1 MYCIFQMSKQLFSV
15 NDVLEY
21 IEELDVQ
28 LLEDVDTIDV
38 VELPPEKVD
47 SVSDEEEFADE
58 EELGFGES
66 QVVSVPGFV
75 EVSCNALDLVP
86 TASEDSPTAQEN
98 TLQNIVDGAESG
110 VVDPTE
116 QQLSKKRKT
125 SVSAKQRSKNATT
138 QVAWNVTKNKPDCSI
153 TSNVYDPSPARENL
167 IALHGDKTKFEIFSL
182 MTKGVYDIMAEQSLT
197 YAQQNNYLDFNCSV
211 EDYMAF
217 TGILMLSGHRRQPRQ
232 ELYWSLD
239 PNFEC
244 PLVREAMPKKR
255 FMALKQHLHFNDNS
269 KIPEN
274 CTDRCYKIRTLI
286 SCLNKNFMQC
296 GYLHSDYSIDEKI
309 VGYYGRHP
317 IKQFIRG
324 KPIRFGFKEWALCSS
339 SGYTYKF
346 SVYQGASSTPREHP
360 LGCHVVLDLLRDAP
374 VGIAVYFDNF
384 FTSISLMKEL
394 TNKQFRATGTIRLN
408 RVPNRPFG
416 EKKELMKKPRGFM
429 AAATDENTGVAI
441 CSWKDNKIV
450 TVASNVHGVEPLKP
464 AQRGARSVMMPDCI
478 AKYNEGM
485 LGVDLADWKTQKYR
499 VGIKSK
505 KWYFSICT
513 HALDV
518 ALVNAHTIYN
528 LMRER
533 HEQVDLLNFRAE
545 VTLSLLKMDTPS
557 KPAGRGRKV
566 VHLPQRVLMLAG
578 EHHIERTPGGKQRKC
593 RVCKANARKQCPT
606 CNAGFHVDCFNAFHK
621 QS

>member
-15 NDVLEY
+15 NDALEY

-217 TGILMLSGHRRQPRQ
+217 TGILMAKQKKNTGRKAKEMQ
-232 ELYWSLD
+232 SLQSK
-239 PNFEC
+239 C
-244 PLVREAMPKKR
+244 AEAMP
-255 FMALKQHLHFNDNS
+255 HLQ
-269 KIPEN
+269 
-274 CTDRCYKIRTLI
+274 CRI
-286 SCLNKNFMQC
+286 SCRLLQC
-296 GYLHSDYSIDEKI
+296 IPQAIL
-309 VGYYGRHP
+309 
-317 IKQFIRG
+317 
-324 KPIRFGFKEWALCSS
+324 AL
-339 SGYTYKF
+339 YRLFTNTVTF
-346 SVYQGASSTPREHP
+346 RQ
-360 LGCHVVLDLLRDAP
+360 
-374 VGIAVYFDNF
+374 VYF
-384 FTSISLMKEL
+384 
-394 TNKQFRATGTIRLN
+394 Q
-408 RVPNRPFG
+408 
-416 EKKELMKKPRGFM
+416 
-429 AAATDENTGVAI
+429 
-441 CSWKDNKIV
+441 
-450 TVASNVHGVEPLKP
+450 NVF
-464 AQRGARSVMMPDCI
+464 SF
-478 AKYNEGM
+478 
-485 LGVDLADWKTQKYR
+485 
-499 VGIKSK
+499 KSQ
-505 KWYFSICT
+505 
-513 HALDV
+513 
-518 ALVNAHTIYN
+518 N
-528 LMRER
+528 
-533 HEQVDLLNFRAE
+533 
-545 VTLSLLKMDTPS
+545 
-557 KPAGRGRKV
+557 
-566 VHLPQRVLMLAG
+566 
-578 EHHIERTPGGKQRKC
+578 
-593 RVCKANARKQCPT
+593 
-606 CNAGFHVDCFNAFHK
+606 
-621 QS
+621 QSF